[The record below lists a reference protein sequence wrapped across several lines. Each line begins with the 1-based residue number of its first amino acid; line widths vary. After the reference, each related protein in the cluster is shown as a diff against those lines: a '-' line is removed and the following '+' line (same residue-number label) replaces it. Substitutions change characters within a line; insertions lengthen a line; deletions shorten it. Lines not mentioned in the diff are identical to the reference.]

1 LYLPREAPR
10 CDSVPILVLAY
21 CPLFRKS
28 SQPMSDL
35 AFDHKKLS
43 NWILLA
49 MLLGLVVGTIINI
62 FLSDMVWVQTFV
74 VDGVLAVVGEVFVR
88 FLSMLVVPLV
98 FVSLITGVSSLSDP
112 SKLGRV
118 GGKSVALYML
128 TTGVAISLALAAS
141 VIVQPGV
148 GANPGSVV
156 EREIS
161 AQPSFKQV
169 LIDMVPRNPV
179 EAMANGDMLPIIVFA
194 ILIGL
199 SIALSGRAG
208 ANVGQFF
215 ADFNAV
221 IMRLVGFV
229 MLLAPYGVFALIAG
243 LAATTG
249 LSTFEGLIKY
259 VVLVL
264 VVLVLHATITYSLL
278 LKLLTGLSPRI
289 FFSKLRG
296 VLAFAF
302 STASSGATIPVT
314 LKTVEQRLGADNKVA
329 SFTVPLGATINMD
342 GTAIMQ
348 GIAAGFIAQYYGVDL
363 SIGQYLMIV
372 LMVIMASVGAAGVP
386 GVGLILLAGVLS
398 AVGLPAEGI
407 GLILGVDRL
416 LDMTRTAVNV
426 TGDAMVTTV
435 VAYTEDEL
443 DTDVFN
449 ETSQESSAAAAS

>member
-1 LYLPREAPR
+1 MTELT
-10 CDSVPILVLAY
+10 
-21 CPLFRKS
+21 
-28 SQPMSDL
+28 
-35 AFDHKKLS
+35 FDHKKLS
-43 NWILLA
+43 NRILLS
-49 MLLGLVVGTIINI
+49 MLLGLVFGTIVNVW
-62 FLSDMVWVQTFV
+62 LSDFVWVQTFV
-74 VDGVLAVVGEVFVR
+74 IDGVLAVVGEMFVR

-118 GGKSVALYML
+118 GGKSVGLYML
-128 TTGVAISLALAAS
+128 TTGIAISLALAAA
-141 VIVQPGV
+141 VIVKPGV
-148 GANPGSVV
+148 GANPGAVV

-169 LIDMVPRNPV
+169 LVDMVPRNPV

-194 ILIGL
+194 IMIGL

-215 ADFNAV
+215 SDFNTV

-249 LSTFEGLIKY
+249 LSTFEGLAKY

-264 VVLVLHATITYSLL
+264 VVLVLHAVFTYSLL

-289 FFSKLRG
+289 FFSKMRG

-363 SIGQYLMIV
+363 NIGQYLMIV

-386 GVGLILLAGVLS
+386 GVGLILLAGVLA

-435 VAYTEDEL
+435 VAHSEGEL
-443 DTDVFN
+443 DEAVFN
-449 ETSQESSAAAAS
+449 GDSSESSPERAS

>member
-1 LYLPREAPR
+1 
-10 CDSVPILVLAY
+10 
-21 CPLFRKS
+21 
-28 SQPMSDL
+28 MTDL
-35 AFDHKKLS
+35 SFNHKKLS
-43 NWILLA
+43 NRILIA
-49 MLLGLVVGTIINI
+49 MGLGLIFGIIVNL
-62 FLSDMVWVQTFV
+62 FLSEVDWVQTFV
-74 VDGVLAVVGEVFVR
+74 VDGILSVLGEIFVR

-118 GGKSVALYML
+118 GGKSVGLYML
-128 TTGVAISLALAAS
+128 STGIAISLALAAA
-141 VIVQPGV
+141 VIVKPGV
-148 GANPGSVV
+148 GANPGAVV

-169 LIDMVPRNPV
+169 LVDMVPRNPV

-194 ILIGL
+194 VLIGL
-199 SIALSGRAG
+199 SIALSGSAG
-208 ANVGQFF
+208 RSVGQFF
-215 ADFNAV
+215 SDFNTV

-249 LSTFEGLIKY
+249 LGTFEGLIKY

-264 VVLVLHATITYSLL
+264 VVLVLHASITYSLL
-278 LKLLTGLSPRI
+278 LKGFTGLSPRI
-289 FFSKLRG
+289 FFSKMRG

-314 LKTVEQRLGADNKVA
+314 LKTVEQRLGANNKVA

-363 SIGQYLMIV
+363 SIGQYLMIT

-386 GVGLILLAGVLS
+386 GVGLILLAGVLA

-426 TGDAMVTTV
+426 TGDAAVTCI
-435 VAYTEDEL
+435 VAHSEGEL
-443 DTDVFN
+443 DRDVFN
-449 ETSQESSAAAAS
+449 SNDADVSASDAQART

>member
-1 LYLPREAPR
+1 
-10 CDSVPILVLAY
+10 
-21 CPLFRKS
+21 
-28 SQPMSDL
+28 MSDL
-35 AFDHKKLS
+35 TFNHKKLS
-43 NWILLA
+43 NHILIA
-49 MLLGLVVGTIINI
+49 MGLGLLFGILINLFASGVDWI
-62 FLSDMVWVQTFV
+62 QTFV
-74 VDGVLAVVGEVFVR
+74 LDGILAVVGEIFVR

-98 FVSLITGVSSLSDP
+98 FVSLITGVSALSDP
-112 SKLGRV
+112 GKLGRV
-118 GGKSVALYML
+118 GGKSVGLYML
-128 TTGVAISLALAAS
+128 TTGIAISLALAAA
-141 VIVQPGV
+141 VIVKPGE
-148 GANPGSVV
+148 GANPGEIV
-156 EREIS
+156 EREI
-161 AQPSFKQV
+161 ATQPSFTQV
-169 LIDMVPRNPV
+169 LVDMVPRNPV

-194 ILIGL
+194 VLIGL
-199 SIALSGRAG
+199 SIALSGSAG
-208 ANVGQFF
+208 RNVGQFF
-215 ADFNAV
+215 ADFNTV

-249 LSTFEGLIKY
+249 LSTFEGLVKY

-264 VVLVLHATITYSLL
+264 VVLVFHATVTYSLM

-363 SIGQYLMIV
+363 SVGQYLMIV

-398 AVGLPAEGI
+398 AVGLPAEAI

-426 TGDAMVTTV
+426 TGDAMVTTI
-435 VAYTEDEL
+435 VAHSEKEL
-443 DTDVFN
+443 DLEVFN
-449 ETSQESSAAAAS
+449 DESGTRSAIDPV